1 MVKSIRMHDNSKP
14 STPPKDFPSFAP
26 RASHDRG
33 GVTERLR
40 KAAAKQENR
49 RRIEPKDIR

>member
-1 MVKSIRMHDNSKP
+1 MHDNSKP